1 MRFVFGDCRGV
12 FGRLCL
18 AFVFS
23 VCCARTFYDYLVFY
37 IVYWAYYVFF
47 ITAALGLARALRSA
61 DRP

>member
-1 MRFVFGDCRGV
+1 MY
-12 FGRLCL
+12 L

-37 IVYWAYYVFF
+37 IVFWVYYAFF
-47 ITAALGLARALRSA
+47 NTAALGLARALRSA